1 MLKEKKQ
8 EREKSKFISVEDI
21 QVRGKVSQTLI
32 DRMRMMGILNQL
44 PESSQLSLF

>member
-21 QVRGKVSQTLI
+21 HVRGKVSQTLI
-32 DRMRMMGILNQL
+32 DRMRTMGILNQL